1 MKLDRIGMVNHDK
14 NMRVAKNK
22 TWSNFLLSSSPRQT
36 LAEAFDAPS
45 MGGGDIQ
52 APGLIYCR

>member
-1 MKLDRIGMVNHDK
+1 MKLDRIGMVNHEK

-52 APGLIYCR
+52 G